1 MPRALRGTG
10 DDPKTSESR
19 LCRASMPCMR
29 IAVLRAAERCPPFT
43 VQRLQ
48 ADLRERLSNSD
59 DVDSSRRSRPKPGL
73 ALLAFRPVG
82 PTKSPRAPASSGR
95 LRSTRISPLTLRS
108 PQHNAKL
115 ADRPKSSES
124 GAHLDEEQHA
134 QSLEPDRL
142 NCEEINGEQALSIR
156 PVPGPP
162 FQRGDAALAPLS
174 RSRGPVRSATGLT

>member
-1 MPRALRGTG
+1 MSRQHALHEDRGSTRCRALPAFHR
-10 DDPKTSESR
+10 PASASR
-19 LCRASMPCMR
+19 LTRTTFKLRWCRLVSS
-29 IAVLRAAERCPPFT
+29 LAAKAGAGP
-43 VQRLQ
+43 LG
-48 ADLRERLSNSD
+48 LSAC
-59 DVDSSRRSRPKPGL
+59 RSN
-73 ALLAFRPVG
+73 
-82 PTKSPRAPASSGR
+82 KSPRAPASSGR
-95 LRSTRISPLTLRS
+95 LRNTRISPLTLRS

-174 RSRGPVRSATGLT
+174 RSRGPVRSATGL